1 MSKTEQAPSTAALDL
16 RDGRGVTLSA
26 ETVWGMYERGMSF
39 NTALDLNET
48 VRVNENFFIGKQ
60 WEGVVSNGL
69 PTPVFNILKRVACFV
84 VATITSDNIK
94 VSAAPL
100 SASPDT
106 QTLVEPARIINE
118 ELDALTERNEIPALM
133 REFTRNAAVD
143 GDGCTFTWWDADAE
157 TGQDAKGAIRT
168 EILENTQVFF
178 GNPNDRAVQGQPYI
192 IVSKREI
199 VGMARREARENGA
212 PDWDSIMPDTNTIGL
227 DSVKLTDDKVTTL
240 LLLWRDDETG
250 HIWATKTT
258 KTSVVR
264 EPWDLGLTLYPIT
277 WLNWDYIQDSYH
289 GQAMITGLIP
299 NQIFINKIYA
309 MTHLSLMT
317 TAFPK
322 VVYDKTRVAKWD
334 NRIGASIGINGGDV
348 NSVARIID
356 PATVSPQIA
365 QFIELAVTQT
375 EESLGA
381 TSVALGDTRPDN
393 TSAIIALQRAAAT
406 PSELT
411 KQNLYKSIEDL
422 YRIYID
428 FMAANYGKRY
438 VDVTTPPE
446 VQQAY
451 DFIQQ
456 QAPAEIP
463 TEFDFS
469 TLRDIPM
476 NLKLDVGA
484 SSYYSEI
491 ASIQTLDNLLKMNGI
506 SVLQYLER
514 IPDGYIPAR
523 RELINEIKAQ
533 QRQSMQAQ
541 GMTGQ
546 AQGGG
551 EVADQNQ
558 PPEVPTGG
566 GYSALQR
573 KVNEA
578 GTTEGI
584 V

>member
-1 MSKTEQAPSTAALDL
+1 M
-16 RDGRGVTLSA
+16 
-26 ETVWGMYERGMSF
+26 
-39 NTALDLNET
+39 
-48 VRVNENFFIGKQ
+48 
-60 WEGVVSNGL
+60 
-69 PTPVFNILKRVACFV
+69 
-84 VATITSDNIK
+84 
-94 VSAAPL
+94 
-100 SASPDT
+100 
-106 QTLVEPARIINE
+106 
-118 ELDALTERNEIPALM
+118 
-133 REFTRNAAVD
+133 TR
-143 GDGCTFTWWDADAE
+143 
-157 TGQDAKGAIRT
+157 R
-168 EILENTQVFF
+168 
-178 GNPNDRAVQGQPYI
+178 
-192 IVSKREI
+192 
-199 VGMARREARENGA
+199 
-212 PDWDSIMPDTNTIGL
+212 
-227 DSVKLTDDKVTTL
+227 
-240 LLLWRDDETG
+240 
-250 HIWATKTT
+250 
-258 KTSVVR
+258 
-264 EPWDLGLTLYPIT
+264 
-277 WLNWDYIQDSYH
+277 
-289 GQAMITGLIP
+289 
-299 NQIFINKIYA
+299 
-309 MTHLSLMT
+309 
-317 TAFPK
+317 
-322 VVYDKTRVAKWD
+322 
-334 NRIGASIGINGGDV
+334 GINGGDV

>member
-1 MSKTEQAPSTAALDL
+1 MSKTERAPSTAALDL
-16 RDGRGVTLSA
+16 RDGRGVTLTA
-26 ETVWGMYERGMSF
+26 ETVWGMYERGLSF
-39 NTALDLNET
+39 NAALDLNET

-84 VATITSDNIK
+84 TATITSDNIK
-94 VSAAPL
+94 VSASPL

-106 QTLVEPARIINE
+106 QSLVEPARIINE

-157 TGQDAKGAIRT
+157 TGQDARGAIRT

-199 VGMARREARENGA
+199 VGVARREARENGV
-212 PDWDSIMPDTNTIGL
+212 PDWEGIMPDANPNGL

-250 HIWATKTT
+250 SIWAAKTT

-309 MTHLSLMT
+309 MSMLSLMT

-322 VVYDKTRVAKWD
+322 VVYDKTRVSKWD
-334 NRIGASIGINGGDV
+334 NRIGASIAVNGGDV

-356 PATVSPQIA
+356 PAAVSPQIA
-365 QFIELAVTQT
+365 QFIELAVSQT

-438 VDVTTPPE
+438 VDVATPPE

-456 QAPAEIP
+456 QAPTEIP

-491 ASIQTLDNLLKMNGI
+491 ASIQTLDNLLKMKEI
-506 SVLQYLER
+506 SVTQYLER

-523 RELINEIKAQ
+523 RELINELKAQ
-533 QRQSMQAQ
+533 QRQMAQAQ
-541 GMTGQ
+541 GMMGQVQTG
-546 AQGGG
+546 GD
-551 EVADQNQ
+551 VADQNQ
-558 PPEVPTGG
+558 LPEVPTGG

-573 KVNEA
+573 KVNET